1 MMRVTLLGEMTLEV
15 DGRQLELPASRRVRS
30 LLGLLALERR
40 THPRG
45 QLAARF
51 WPDVLDESART
62 SLRSALSALRRALG
76 ANADRYLLATRDAV
90 ALAGPD
96 EVWTDVGEFERLLAE
111 GQLEDALELA
121 RGDLLEELDDEWVY
135 ERREEHRA
143 CVVALLERMAAGAEA
158 AGDLASAVALTRR
171 EIALDPLSEEA
182 HRELIRRLALNGD
195 RSAALTTYRRLAD
208 RFASELGIV
217 PSPATRELIERIR
230 SEEATSQPL
239 APLMPLQSTPL
250 APPMPSGS
258 TPGTPTARPSRR
270 MIRSRQARDPA
281 AEPLPVLPPVSMP
294 AAERRT
300 GTVTLLF
307 TDQVGSTEA
316 LQRLGDEEGERLRRA
331 HFGLL
336 REAAAMHGGEE
347 VKNLGDGLM
356 VAFVSA
362 VDAVACAIAIQQ
374 TVHRAHASGE
384 LAFAV
389 RTGLNVGEPIHDEGD
404 YFGTPVVIAK
414 RLCDAGAP
422 GQILASELVRALIG
436 TRGGFSYRALGPL
449 PLKGVAEPIPA
460 CEVIWEPSTEVRVP
474 LPALLAGE
482 ERGTFVGRSDA
493 AAALEA
499 EWAAVREGGLRVVAL
514 AGEPGI
520 GKTRL
525 VREFARTAHERG
537 ATVLAGNCHEETF
550 VPYQPFIEALRH
562 YIACCPPAELA
573 VQIAPRRA
581 QLAAIVP
588 ELEDPRAPYGPT
600 GLGAEQEPEQER
612 FRLFE
617 AISSLLAD
625 AAHLRPLALILD
637 DLHWADR
644 PSLLLLRHLA
654 RSAKDAPLMVLGSYR
669 PVEVGE
675 EHPLAHA
682 LAELRRARALAQLSL
697 SGLGE
702 AEVAELI
709 EERAGQQAPRGFVR
723 RVADRSEGNPFFI
736 EELLHD
742 VGAEADWDAAAVG
755 VPDSVRDL
763 LLRRLR
769 GLGDD
774 CRQALSVAAVA
785 GREFE
790 LGVLERVLEHPRDR
804 LTGKDRDP
812 ARPDRSRETR
822 ASGANPRFG
831 QPAYGRLRHPLIDLI
846 EEAINADVLVEPAQS
861 VGRLSFSH
869 ALFRETIYEQ
879 LSATRRAAI
888 HGRIAAAIEETPTDR
903 PEERAGTLA
912 HHYRAAGDLRKAFD
926 YHRRAAVAAERVHAQ
941 ETALENLEGAIVAGE
956 LLGMTAATEE
966 AIRDLYRARA
976 WTLRALGERDRALAD
991 LEHALAG
998 ARAAGDRASEMHVQ
1012 NALGFHWHVLDPPA
1026 SRRCHEEALAIA
1038 EELGDESGQVGALSR
1053 LSLVLANELEF
1064 AEAVELGERALRI
1077 ARRTGEELAVSQAM
1091 DSLKFAAL
1099 QLGDLERLEQLCAE
1113 LERVQRER
1121 GDEWY
1126 LQWTLCESSYVPL
1139 ERCDWREAERRVAE
1153 ALAISERLR
1162 DPYSGVLIRDTMSS
1176 IARCRGDYAKSLAFG
1191 REAVA
1196 QADTPAADWLGW
1208 ATAGLATPFLDLRA
1222 AEEAIAVLERG
1233 LAAAER
1239 NRARGQ
1245 IFRCLGALSS
1255 ATRLAGAEARAQ
1267 ALAERAQ
1274 RIAEQVTTPP
1284 GNVDF
1289 WGEQAY
1295 LAIAE
1300 THLANGDIERAEE
1313 AMRGRLRAWER
1324 SGARRSIAMTAR
1336 FLSRCAEARGDWT
1349 TAGRML
1355 ARAAEAAGEEGLIC
1369 ERWQIEAGLARVASA
1384 AGSLT
1389 DAEEHGR
1396 RAHELIH
1403 TMAASVE
1410 DEEIGARFRE
1420 RARAEIDRPGSTLR
1434 D

>member
-1 MMRVTLLGEMTLEV
+1 MLRVKLLGELTLEV
-15 DGRQLELPASRRVRS
+15 DGRHLELPASRRARS
-30 LLGLLALERR
+30 LLGVLALERR

-76 ANADRYLLATRDAV
+76 ANADRYLLATRDGV

-96 EVWTDVGEFERLLAE
+96 EVWTDVGEFDRLVAE
-111 GQLEDALELA
+111 GRLEDALELS
-121 RGDLLEELDDEWVY
+121 RGDLLEDLDDDWVY
-135 ERREEHRA
+135 ERRDEHRA
-143 CVVALLERMAAGAEA
+143 RLVALLERMAAAAEA
-158 AGDLASAVALTRR
+158 AGDLAAAVALTRR
-171 EIALDPLSEEA
+171 QVALDPLSEEA
-182 HRELIRRLALNGD
+182 HRELIRRLAANGD

-230 SEEATSQPL
+230 GGETTPQPV
-239 APLMPLQSTPL
+239 TP
-250 APPMPSGS
+250 PPSSSP
-258 TPGTPTARPSRR
+258 PPKPPV
-270 MIRSRQARDPA
+270 PA
-281 AEPLPVLPPVSMP
+281 A
-294 AAERRT
+294 AAERTT

-307 TDQVGSTEA
+307 TDQVGSTET

-356 VAFVSA
+356 VAFLSA
-362 VDAVACAIAIQQ
+362 VDAIACAITIQQ
-374 TVHRAHASGE
+374 AVHRARASGE

-389 RTGLNVGEPIHDEGD
+389 RIGLNVGEPIRDEGD

-422 GQILASELVRALIG
+422 GQILASELVRALVG
-436 TRGGFSYRALGPL
+436 TRGGFAYRALGTV
-449 PLKGVAEPIPA
+449 PLKGVADPVPA

-474 LPALLAGE
+474 LPPLLTGE
-482 ERGTFVGRSDA
+482 DRGTFVGRSDA
-493 AAALEA
+493 GAALEA
-499 EWAAVREGGLRVVAL
+499 AWAAVRERGLRVVVL

-537 ATVLAGNCHEETF
+537 ATVLAGSCHEETL
-550 VPYQPFIEALRH
+550 VPYQPFVEALRH
-562 YIACCPPAELA
+562 YVACCPPAELA
-573 VQIAPRRA
+573 VQVTPRRA

-600 GLGAEQEPEQER
+600 GLGAEQER

-617 AISSLLAD
+617 TVSSLLAD
-625 AAHLRPLALILD
+625 AAHLRPLVLFLD
-637 DLHWADR
+637 DLHWADQ

-654 RSAKDAPLMVLGSYR
+654 RSAKGAPLMVLGAYR
-669 PVEVGE
+669 PVEVGD
-675 EHPLAHA
+675 EHPLAEA
-682 LAELRRARALAQLSL
+682 LAELRRSRAVERFSL

-709 EERAGQQAPRGFVR
+709 AGRTGQQAPRGFVR

-742 VGAEADWDAAAVG
+742 VGAESDWDVAAGG
-755 VPDSVRDL
+755 VPESIRDL

-785 GREFE
+785 GRDFE
-790 LGVLERVLEHPRDR
+790 LDVLERVLEHPRDR
-804 LTGKDRDP
+804 L
-812 ARPDRSRETR
+812 
-822 ASGANPRFG
+822 
-831 QPAYGRLRHPLIDLI
+831 IDLI
-846 EEAINADVLVEPAQS
+846 EEAIDADVLVEPSQS

-879 LSATRRAAI
+879 LSATRKAAI
-888 HGRIAAAIEETPTDR
+888 HGRIAAAIEEAPTDR
-903 PEERAGTLA
+903 PDERAGTLA
-912 HHYRAAGDLRKAFD
+912 YHYRAAGELRKAFD
-926 YHRRAAVAAERVHAQ
+926 YHRRAAAAAERVHAQ

-956 LLGMTAATEE
+956 MLGMTATAEE
-966 AIRDLYRARA
+966 TIRDLYRARA
-976 WTLRALGERDRALAD
+976 WTLQMLGEPDRALAD

-998 ARAAGDRASEMHVQ
+998 ARAAGDRATEMHVH
-1012 NALGFHWHVLDPPA
+1012 NALGVHWHVLDPQT
-1026 SRRCHEEALAIA
+1026 SRRCHEEALRIA
-1038 EELGDESGQVGALSR
+1038 EELGDESGQVSALSR

-1064 AEAVELGERALRI
+1064 AEAVELGERALEI
-1077 ARRTGEELAVSQAM
+1077 AQRGGDEIAVSHAM
-1091 DSLKFAAL
+1091 DALKFAAL
-1099 QLGDLERLEQLCAE
+1099 QLGDLERLEELCAA
-1113 LERVQRER
+1113 LERAQRKR
-1121 GDEWY
+1121 GEEWY
-1126 LQWTLCESSYVPL
+1126 LQFTLCESCYVPL
-1139 ERCDWREAERRVAE
+1139 ERCDWQEAEQRIAE
-1153 ALAISERLR
+1153 ALAISERIGDR
-1162 DPYSGVLIRDTMSS
+1162 RAGVLIRDTLSW
-1176 IARCRGDYAKSLAFG
+1176 IARCRGDYAGSLAFG

-1196 QADTPAADWLGW
+1196 GADTPGADWLGW
-1208 ATAGLATPFLDLRA
+1208 AAAGLATPLLDLRA
-1222 AEEAIAVLERG
+1222 AELAVPVLERG

-1255 ATRLAGAEARAQ
+1255 AMRMAGAEPQAR

-1274 RIAEQVTTPP
+1274 QIAEQVTTPP
-1284 GNVDF
+1284 GRVDF

-1295 LAIAE
+1295 FAIAE
-1300 THLANGDIERAEE
+1300 THLAAGEVERAEE
-1313 AMRGRLRAWER
+1313 AMRGRLQAWVR
-1324 SGARRSIAMTAR
+1324 SGAQRSIAMTTR

-1349 TAGRML
+1349 SAARML
-1355 ARAAEAAGEEGLIC
+1355 ARSAEAAGEEGLLC
-1369 ERWQIEAGLARVASA
+1369 ERWQIEAGLARA
-1384 AGSLT
+1384 AAAADRLEE
-1389 DAEEHGR
+1389 AENRSRGAR
-1396 RAHELIH
+1396 ELID
-1403 TMAASVE
+1403 TMAASVG
-1410 DEEIGARFRE
+1410 DKEIGTRFRE
-1420 RARAEIDRPGSTLR
+1420 RALAEIDRPGPTLR
-1434 D
+1434 H

>member
-1 MMRVTLLGEMTLEV
+1 MMRLKLLGELTLEV
-15 DGRQLELPASRRVRS
+15 DGRHLELPASRRARS

-76 ANADRYLLATRDAV
+76 ADADRYLLATRDAV

-96 EVWTDVGEFERLLAE
+96 EVWTDVGEFERLVAE
-111 GQLEDALELA
+111 GRFEDALELS
-121 RGDLLEELDDEWVY
+121 RGDLLEDLDDDRVY
-135 ERREEHRA
+135 ERRDEHRA
-143 CVVALLERMAAGAEA
+143 RLAALLERMAAAAEA
-158 AGDLASAVALTRR
+158 AGNLAAAVALTRR
-171 EIALDPLSEEA
+171 QVALDPLSEEA
-182 HRELIRRLALNGD
+182 HRELIRRLAANGD

-217 PSPATRELIERIR
+217 PSPATRELVEQIR
-230 SEEATSQPL
+230 RGETTPQPV
-239 APLMPLQSTPL
+239 
-250 APPMPSGS
+250 APPPSDA
-258 TPGTPTARPSRR
+258 PP
-270 MIRSRQARDPA
+270 PA
-281 AEPLPVLPPVSMP
+281 PPVP
-294 AAERRT
+294 APAVERTT

-307 TDQVGSTEA
+307 TDQVGSTET

-362 VDAVACAIAIQQ
+362 VDAVACAITIQQ
-374 TVHRAHASGE
+374 AVHRARAGGE

-389 RTGLNVGEPIHDEGD
+389 RIGLNVGEPIRDEGD

-422 GQILASELVRALIG
+422 GQILASELVRALVG
-436 TRGGFSYRALGPL
+436 TRGGFTYRALEPVA
-449 PLKGVAEPIPA
+449 LKGVADPVPA
-460 CEVIWEPSTEVRVP
+460 CEVIWEPSTEQRVP
-474 LPALLAGE
+474 LPPLLAGE
-482 ERGTFVGRSDA
+482 DRGTFVGRSEP

-499 EWAAVREGGLRVVAL
+499 AWAAVRERGLRVVVL

-537 ATVLAGNCHEETF
+537 ATVLAGSGHEETL
-550 VPYQPFIEALRH
+550 VPYQPFVEALRH

-573 VQIAPRRA
+573 VQVTPRRA

-588 ELEDPRAPYGPT
+588 ELEDARTPYGPT
-600 GLGAEQEPEQER
+600 GLGAEQER

-617 AISSLLAD
+617 AVSSLLTD
-625 AAHLRPLALILD
+625 AAHLRPLVLFLD
-637 DLHWADR
+637 DLHWADQ

-654 RSAKDAPLMVLGSYR
+654 RSAKDAPLMVLGTYR
-669 PVEVGE
+669 PVEVSD
-675 EHPLAHA
+675 EHPLAEA
-682 LAELRRARALAQLSL
+682 LAELRRSRAVERLSL

-709 EERAGQQAPRGFVR
+709 AGRTGQQAPRGFVR

-742 VGAEADWDAAAVG
+742 VGEEADWDAAAGG

-785 GREFE
+785 GRDFE
-790 LGVLERVLEHPRDR
+790 LDVLERVLEHPRDR
-804 LTGKDRDP
+804 L
-812 ARPDRSRETR
+812 
-822 ASGANPRFG
+822 
-831 QPAYGRLRHPLIDLI
+831 IDLV
-846 EEAINADVLVEPAQS
+846 EEALDADVLVEPPQS

-879 LSATRRAAI
+879 LSATRKAAI
-888 HGRIAAAIEETPTDR
+888 HGRIAAAIHAATTDR
-903 PEERAGTLA
+903 PDERAGTLA
-912 HHYRAAGDLRKAFD
+912 YHYRAAGELRKAFD
-926 YHRRAAVAAERVHAQ
+926 YHRRAAAVAERVHAQ

-956 LLGMTAATEE
+956 MLGMKAATEE
-966 AIRDLYRARA
+966 TIRDLYRARA
-976 WTLRALGERDRALAD
+976 WTFRMLGEPDRALAD
-991 LEHALAG
+991 LEHALDG
-998 ARAAGDRASEMHVQ
+998 ARAGGDRATEMHVQ
-1012 NALGFHWHVLDPPA
+1012 NALGMHWHVRDPQA
-1026 SRRCHEEALAIA
+1026 SRRCHEEALRIA
-1038 EELGDESGQVGALSR
+1038 EELGDESGQVGALNR

-1064 AEAVELGERALRI
+1064 AEAVELGERALEI
-1077 ARRTGEELAVSQAM
+1077 ARRAGDDVAVSRAM

-1099 QLGDLERLEQLCAE
+1099 ALGDVERLEELCAE
-1113 LERVQRER
+1113 LERAQRKR
-1121 GDEWY
+1121 GEEWY
-1126 LQWTLCESSYVPL
+1126 LQWTLCESCYVPL
-1139 ERCDWREAERRVAE
+1139 ERCDWPEAEHRIAE
-1153 ALAISERLR
+1153 ALAISERIGDR
-1162 DPYSGVLIRDTMSS
+1162 HSGVLIRDTLSW
-1176 IARCRGDYAKSLAFG
+1176 IARCRGDYAGSLAFG

-1196 QADTPAADWLGW
+1196 RADTPAADWLGW
-1208 ATAGLATPFLDLRA
+1208 AAAGLASPLLDLRA
-1222 AEEAIAVLERG
+1222 ADEAVAVLERG

-1255 ATRLAGAEARAQ
+1255 ATRLAGSELEAR

-1274 RIAEQVTTPP
+1274 RIAERVTTPP
-1284 GNVDF
+1284 GKVDF

-1295 LAIAE
+1295 FAIAE
-1300 THLANGDIERAEE
+1300 AHLAAGDIARAEE
-1313 AMRGRLRAWER
+1313 ATRARLQAWER

-1336 FLSRCAEARGDWT
+1336 LLARCAEARGDW
-1349 TAGRML
+1349 ASAARML
-1355 ARAAEAAGEEGLIC
+1355 ARSAQAAGEEGLIC
-1369 ERWQIEAGLARVASA
+1369 ERWQIEAGLARVAA
-1384 AGSLT
+1384 AADRLEE
-1389 DAEEHGR
+1389 AEDRNR
-1396 RAHELIH
+1396 RARELID
-1403 TMAASVE
+1403 TMAASVG
-1410 DEEIGARFRE
+1410 DEEIGTRFRE
-1420 RARAEIDRPGSTLR
+1420 RALAEIDRPGPTLR
-1434 D
+1434 H